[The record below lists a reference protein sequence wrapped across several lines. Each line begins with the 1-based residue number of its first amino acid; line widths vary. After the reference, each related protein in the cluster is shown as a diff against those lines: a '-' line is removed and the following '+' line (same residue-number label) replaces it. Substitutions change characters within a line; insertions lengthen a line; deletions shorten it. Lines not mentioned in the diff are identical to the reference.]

1 MELANRFPE
10 GKTRNEVGYFE
21 IQPLCEE
28 LPTAVMLGVF
38 ETQSI
43 VTELVN
49 NVSEVRETIYIRNS
63 ISNPLLWISSQLN
76 AVERVCCPKSPKLE
90 YGRYLPIILLDV
102 GELRHLKRH

>member
-28 LPTAVMLGVF
+28 LPTPVMLGVF

-49 NVSEVRETIYIRNS
+49 NVSEHFQPPVVDLEPTERSRASVLSKVSEVRIWKIFTD
-63 ISNPLLWISSQLN
+63 NPTGCW
-76 AVERVCCPKSPKLE
+76 
-90 YGRYLPIILLDV
+90 
-102 GELRHLKRH
+102 